1 MHPIIA
7 LSVLEAV
14 RASDLAK
21 GDPSDGYHSGQEAVK
36 LGRTASV
43 AAQIDR
49 YSAMVRRNNAISA
62 EELAGLF
69 TLVSRR
75 SDADL
80 VFGDAGRR
88 AGRHAAKRTALPLRI
103 LNRLL
108 PRGFR
113 ARVGRRLVR
122 RAAVRVLAAALATF
136 PLRSLVVHSSIVIS
150 PRFCLEPARMQMTT
164 SLPWAFATFRKRLLS
179 SLMQFCWSLLCT
191 WPPAS
196 ALARP
201 GDKLP
206 STSSAPTTLGSA
218 GPRTWNH
225 PGTVN
230 SSLAAAGPQ
239 RTVAR
244 HPESWRCASILL
256 LAAAARSSKS
266 APPGG

>member
-21 GDPSDGYHSGQEAVK
+21 GDPRDEDHPGQEAVK

-103 LNRLL
+103 LNRVL
-108 PRGFR
+108 PRGLR
-113 ARVGRRLVR
+113 DRVGRRLVR
-122 RAAVRVLAAALATF
+122 RAAARVFDITIAHDGSNAAAVDGCGAQA
-136 PLRSLVVHSSIVIS
+136 I
-150 PRFCLEPARMQMTT
+150 
-164 SLPWAFATFRKRLLS
+164 
-179 SLMQFCWSLLCT
+179 
-191 WPPAS
+191 
-196 ALARP
+196 
-201 GDKLP
+201 
-206 STSSAPTTLGSA
+206 
-218 GPRTWNH
+218 
-225 PGTVN
+225 
-230 SSLAAAGPQ
+230 
-239 RTVAR
+239 
-244 HPESWRCASILL
+244 
-256 LAAAARSSKS
+256 
-266 APPGG
+266 PGGGPCGLYGSGLAELLRTFTAFDGAYFRTACRVRGDGTCRWSTTQEREAWNVAVFGD